1 MKTASFFT
9 YTGPGRVSIARYA
22 PRWTPAGFRIFKAL
36 VPTREMLSME
46 IDEYSVLYDEILG
59 RLEPQATWDRLHE
72 LAGDHEPILLCYE
85 TSEQIRK
92 GVPGK
97 SFCHRHMVAKW
108 FEKSLGF
115 EVPEL
120 PIVS

>member
-22 PRWTPAGFRIFKAL
+22 PRGTPAGFRIFKVLA
-36 VPTREMLSME
+36 PEREMLSMK
-46 IDEYSVLYDEILG
+46 IDEYRVLYDEILR
-59 RLEPQATWDRLHE
+59 RLDPQETWDRLHE

-85 TSEQIRK
+85 TPDQIRH

-97 SFCHRHMVAKW
+97 SFCHRNMVAKW

-120 PIVS
+120 ALVG